1 MYRVCIER
9 NRARVGFFEGIVERN
24 RSSCSLRS
32 RNLKKILFTKCSAI
46 DYNRSFVAESS
57 VNEQGIYQPR
67 IARIGHGNVGDDE
80 LLLPLVVK
88 SKLSKLKT
96 REM

>member
-1 MYRVCIER
+1 MGATQRIE
-9 NRARVGFFEGIVERN
+9 
-24 RSSCSLRS
+24 L
-32 RNLKKILFTKCSAI
+32 
-46 DYNRSFVAESS
+46 
-57 VNEQGIYQPR
+57 PR
-67 IARIGHGNVGDDE
+67 TNTDGHGYVGDDE

>member
-1 MYRVCIER
+1 M
-9 NRARVGFFEGIVERN
+9 A
-24 RSSCSLRS
+24 
-32 RNLKKILFTKCSAI
+32 
-46 DYNRSFVAESS
+46 VAESS

-96 REM
+96 REMELTTIQTILRSNQHPRALRRG

>member
-1 MYRVCIER
+1 M
-9 NRARVGFFEGIVERN
+9 A
-24 RSSCSLRS
+24 
-32 RNLKKILFTKCSAI
+32 
-46 DYNRSFVAESS
+46 VAESS

-96 REM
+96 REMELTTMATILRPNQYPLGATQRMN